1 MEIRQEK
8 LKAHYDKNKGHDVLK
23 VVETIS
29 LKFKNINELSNHI
42 YSTLFDIDK
51 KEGYFRKNLDL
62 ISKHIASIIIKEGQ
76 NFGDGFNWI
85 KVEEPKQLEFN
96 FNQEPKQL
104 EFNFNQDDSLLFPAT
119 NN

>member
-62 ISKHIASIIIKEGQ
+62 ISKHIASTILKEGQ
-76 NFGDGFNWI
+76 NFGDGFNWV
-85 KVEEPKQLEFN
+85 KVEDPKPKQLEF
-96 FNQEPKQL
+96 P
-104 EFNFNQDDSLLFPAT
+104 FPEMSI
-119 NN
+119 NV